1 MRFCIS
7 FCESVTVRVL
17 YEHKEFSVRMGIST
31 ALEDDEFH
39 NISIMCKGDPRR
51 CEALVAVI
59 KRN

>member
-1 MRFCIS
+1 M
-7 FCESVTVRVL
+7 RVL

-39 NISIMCKGDPRR
+39 NISIICEGDPRR